1 MKNTNHYAI
10 LMAGG
15 IGSRFWPVSTTHDP
29 KQFQDIL
36 GVGSTLIQTTFHRL
50 AKIMPTENIIILTH
64 KDYKEIVKK
73 QLPQV
78 KDEQIVLEPE
88 MRNTAPSILLGAL
101 KIKKMNKEALILVA
115 PSDHWIQGDLEFQ
128 GNIEEAFKI
137 VSEED
142 KLITLGIEPTFP
154 NTGYG
159 YIQYQKEGREGAKS
173 VLKFTEKPSF
183 KKAETFLEEGNYV
196 WNAGIFIWSAKF
208 ILESFEKYH
217 PETFRLFEKGE
228 EFYNT
233 KEEQKFLDENY
244 HKAQNVSIDY
254 AIMEKSDSVY
264 VIPAKFK
271 WNDLGTWKSLEDEL
285 PQDKYDNT
293 MVHGRLLPI
302 NSTGNI
308 IKTQNSK
315 VVVVEGLKDFI
326 VVEND
331 NVLLI
336 TPKDK
341 IQEIKALREK
351 TIEKFGEDLG

>member
-1 MKNTNHYAI
+1 MKNNNHYAI

-15 IGSRFWPVSTTHDP
+15 IGSRFWPVSTTKDP

-64 KDYKEIVKK
+64 KDYKKTVKE
-73 QLPQV
+73 QIPQV

-101 KIKKMNKEALILVA
+101 KIRKMNKEALILVA
-115 PSDHWIQGDLEFQ
+115 PSDHWIQGDVEFQ
-128 GNIEEAFKI
+128 QNIEEAFAI
-137 VSEED
+137 VSKED

-159 YIQYQKEGREGAKS
+159 YIKYKKEETQEAKP

-183 KKAETFLEEGNYV
+183 KKAETFLEEGNYL
-196 WNAGIFIWSAKF
+196 WNAGIFIWSANF
-208 ILESFEKYH
+208 ILESFRKYH
-217 PETFRLFEKGE
+217 PEPFRLFESGKD
-228 EFYNT
+228 FYNT
-233 KEEQKFLDENY
+233 DKEQEFLDENY

-271 WNDLGTWKSLEDEL
+271 WNDLGTWKSIEDEL
-285 PQDKYDNT
+285 PQDEYNNT
-293 MVHGRLLPI
+293 MVNGRLLPLD
-302 NSTGNI
+302 STGNI
-308 IKTQNSK
+308 INTQNSK
-315 VVVVEGLKDFI
+315 LVVLDGLKDFI
-326 VVEND
+326 VVESD
-331 NVLLI
+331 KVLLI
-336 TPKDK
+336 APKKK
-341 IQEIKALREK
+341 IQEIKVLREK

>member
-15 IGSRFWPVSTTHDP
+15 IGSRFWPVSTTQHP

-50 AKIMPTENIIILTH
+50 AKLMPSENIIILTH
-64 KDYKEIVKK
+64 KDYKETVKE

-78 KDEQIVLEPE
+78 KDDQIVLEPE

-101 KIKKMNKEALILVA
+101 KIKKKNKDALILVA
-115 PSDHWIQGDLEFQ
+115 PSDHWIQGDIAFQ
-128 GNIEEAFKI
+128 ENIEEAFQI
-137 VSEED
+137 VASED

-159 YIQYQKEGREGAKS
+159 YIQYKKDDSEGAKP

-183 KKAETFLEEGNYV
+183 KKAETFIEEGNYV
-196 WNAGIFIWSAKF
+196 WNAGIFIWSATF
-208 ILESFEKYH
+208 ILESFKKYQ
-217 PETFRLFEKGE
+217 PETFRLFYKGNDV
-228 EFYNT
+228 YNT
-233 KEEQKFLDENY
+233 EKEQEFLDENY
-244 HKAQNVSIDY
+244 HKTQNVSIDY

-285 PQDKYDNT
+285 PQDDDHNT
-293 MVHGRLLPI
+293 MVDGRLLPI

-308 IKTQNSK
+308 IKTQNNK
-315 VVVVEGLKDFI
+315 IVVLDGLKDYV

-331 NVLLI
+331 SVLLI
-336 TPKDK
+336 TPKKK

-351 TIEKFGEDLG
+351 AIEKFGEDLG